1 MSADWK
7 DINTGDTMVWTN
19 WADNFPNSGK
29 DYDCVI
35 LDTTTGKM
43 KNIFCS
49 YDGYVDIVF
58 RYGEYPHI
66 IEETGEK
73 FLC

>member
-19 WADNFPNSGK
+19 WADNFPNGGK
-29 DYDCVI
+29 DYDCVT
-35 LDTTTGKM
+35 LDTNTGKM

-49 YDGYVDIVF
+49 YDSGYVDIVL
-58 RYGEYPHI
+58 RYGE
-66 IEETGEK
+66 
-73 FLC
+73 